1 MTEASK
7 DCRIDYI
14 EFLAADITKTR
25 LFYQEV
31 FGREIRDHGPTYT
44 TFRDGRLRGG
54 FTTDLKVSANGA
66 LGL

>member
-1 MTEASK
+1 MAAHLNEPPHAAELEAL
-7 DCRIDYI
+7 R
-14 EFLAADITKTR
+14 
-25 LFYQEV
+25 
-31 FGREIRDHGPTYT
+31 REIRDHGPTYT